1 MNKTTYKRR
10 SNELLQQIQSH
21 PHKDEIVNIMQQQM
35 LDSNNTYTIP
45 SSKIQKNFMQ
55 LLSFGSLYLGIDED
69 KYCDA
74 SIHLGRFT
82 LEYSCPATKT
92 NDELRPNKGGDGLSD
107 GETGSS
113 N

>member
-1 MNKTTYKRR
+1 
-10 SNELLQQIQSH
+10 
-21 PHKDEIVNIMQQQM
+21 
-35 LDSNNTYTIP
+35 
-45 SSKIQKNFMQ
+45 MQ
-55 LLSFGSLYLGIDED
+55 LFSFGSLYLGIEDD

-82 LEYSCPATKT
+82 LEYQCPSSKS
-92 NDELRPNKGGDGLSD
+92 NDELRPKQGGDGLSD

>member
-1 MNKTTYKRR
+1 MPIISYKH
-10 SNELLQQIQSH
+10 NPPIQGA
-21 PHKDEIVNIMQQQM
+21 
-35 LDSNNTYTIP
+35 
-45 SSKIQKNFMQ
+45 FMQ

-69 KYCDA
+69 KYCDF

-92 NDELRPNKGGDGLSD
+92 NDELRPKQGGDGLSD